1 MAKMWGGAVPLSPLA
16 ARRFAARAA
25 RPKLSRGARPQKFA
39 SGTRVTG
46 HCADVLDRQ
55 DVQGRSEAASRIAT
69 TTGKLRIMHPCVLSS
84 DFGSW
89 KMFESPVPDGG
100 GVVRSPGPGNQMAK
114 APGADELAG
123 ASSASAECCS

>member
-1 MAKMWGGAVPLSPLA
+1 MSPCRAVTAESVTAQL
-16 ARRFAARAA
+16 R
-25 RPKLSRGARPQKFA
+25 LSRGARPQKFA